1 MKKLKHYYNRIVETI
16 TVDFSTSLPY
26 AILQLV
32 ALALFFI
39 IIGLFG
45 SFCYKL
51 ITILL

>member
-1 MKKLKHYYNRIVETI
+1 MKKLKQVYRSLMESISI
-16 TVDFSTSLPY
+16 DFSTSLPY

-51 ITILL
+51 ITIIL

>member
-1 MKKLKHYYNRIVETI
+1 MKKLKQIYHRIAETI

>member
-1 MKKLKHYYNRIVETI
+1 MKKLKYYYNRIVETI